1 MIWLIAVNWVMV
13 KKMQGFAIHQ
23 IFRSD
28 MSQLKRIVFCV
39 ALLMVPLNPV
49 LAESEISSANTKPS
63 EVYDSCMVC
72 HSTREMQRGP
82 ILDGLPSW
90 YVMHQ
95 LSKFKQRIRG
105 AKEQNKSEFLM
116 HSVVKQYDKP
126 IIWKELA
133 THIESL
139 PAPDHLKLIRGDPE
153 KGKVLFAVCSSCHG
167 AQGQGNQSLKAPPL
181 NVQEDWYLMEQLRK
195 YQTGMRG
202 YDPRDIEG
210 RLMQSIVRLYSVQDL
225 KDIVAFITRIAPP
238 KNTE

>member
-1 MIWLIAVNWVMV
+1 
-13 KKMQGFAIHQ
+13 
-23 IFRSD
+23 
-28 MSQLKRIVFCV
+28 MSQLKRVVSCV
-39 ALLMVPLNPV
+39 ALLMVPLNPT
-49 LAESEISSANTKPS
+49 LAESQISRASTRPS

-95 LSKFKQRIRG
+95 LSKFKQGIRG

-116 HSVVKQYDKP
+116 HAVVKQYDKP

-133 THIESL
+133 AHIESL
-139 PAPDHLKLIRGDPE
+139 PAPDHLKLIRGNPE
-153 KGKVLFAVCSSCHG
+153 RGKVLFAVCSSCHG

-202 YDPRDIEG
+202 YDVRDIEG
-210 RLMQSIVRLYSVQDL
+210 RLMQSIVRLYSLQDL
-225 KDIVAFITRIAPP
+225 KDIVAFITRTAPP

>member
-1 MIWLIAVNWVMV
+1 MAVHWGMV
-13 KKMQGFAIHQ
+13 GKMRGFAIHQ
-23 IFRSD
+23 IFRSG
-28 MSQLKRIVFCV
+28 MSQLKRVVSCV
-39 ALLMVPLNPV
+39 ALLMVPLNPT
-49 LAESEISSANTKPS
+49 LAESQISRASTRSS

-95 LSKFKQRIRG
+95 LSKFKQGIRG

-116 HSVVKQYDKP
+116 HSVVKQYDNP

-133 THIESL
+133 AHIESL
-139 PAPDHLKLIRGDPE
+139 PAPDHLKLIRGNPE
-153 KGKVLFAVCSSCHG
+153 RGKVLFAVCSSCHG
-167 AQGQGNQSLKAPPL
+167 AQGQGNQRLKAPPL

-195 YQTGMRG
+195 YQSGMRG
-202 YDPRDIEG
+202 YDVRDTEG
-210 RLMQSIVRLYSVQDL
+210 RLMQSIVRLYSLQDL
-225 KDIVAFITRIAPP
+225 KDIVAFITRTAPP